1 MVVENLN
8 SLVDSIRSEPYLVK
22 EGDPY
27 LCSVRTGKRDV
38 IIPAGETKKVA
49 CRVNIGFVNKDT
61 PVIFENDITG
71 SLPNGIEIEESLL
84 YLKHGNCVKVHLF
97 VTNANLHDAV
107 LKNRTIIG
115 TLQLVQS
122 VTPADVKW
130 KDPGKNQEQVSKN
143 SQVAKPPE
151 ESDESAAYQEGIVQD
166 VVDEQRETIHQMLIS
181 ERSAF
186 CQDDM
191 DIGCANDL
199 QMNIALT
206 DDTPVAKNY
215 VGVPRPL
222 IGELKEYVE
231 DLLNRPF
238 YPEVKI
244 SIPVCGRKEK
254 GRKHETVYRLQ
265 TTE

>member
-1 MVVENLN
+1 MEANVL
-8 SLVDSIRSEPYLVK
+8 I
-22 EGDPY
+22 
-27 LCSVRTGKRDV
+27 
-38 IIPAGETKKVA
+38 
-49 CRVNIGFVNKDT
+49 FVNST
-61 PVIFENDITG
+61 GVENDISR
-71 SLPNGIEIEESLL
+71 SLPNGIEIEDSLL

-97 VTNANLHDAV
+97 VTNASLHDAV

-115 TLQLVQS
+115 TLQLVRS

-151 ESDESAAYQEGIVQD
+151 ESDESAAYQEGTVPD
-166 VVDEQRETIHQMLIS
+166 VVLNDNLTDEQRETIHQMLIS

-199 QMNIALT
+199 QMKIALT

-222 IGELKEYVE
+222 IGELKEYLG
-231 DLLNRPF
+231 DLLKRPF

-244 SIPVCGRKEK
+244 SIQKPMCGRKEK
-254 GRKHETVYRLQ
+254 GWKHETVYRLQ